1 MSEMIIGIAIG
12 MAIGLVAAYF
22 LLQVFVGWML
32 RRSEERLEMLVRAME
47 TVAANQIAA
56 RVEEENGI
64 FYVYNAKD
72 GSFLAQG
79 TTLTELREHIESRW
93 PDATVSVTEGDIAVL
108 ERLKATISD
117 ATA

>member
-1 MSEMIIGIAIG
+1 MSDMILGMIIG

-22 LLQVFVGWML
+22 LLQVFVSWML
-32 RRSEERLEMLVRAME
+32 RRSEQRLEMLVKAIE
-47 TVAANQIAA
+47 QVTTNQIAA
-56 RVEEENGI
+56 RVEEEGGI

-79 TTLTELREHIESRW
+79 QTLTELRERIEARW
-93 PDATVSVTEGDIAVL
+93 PDATVHVTEGETEVL
-108 ERLKATISD
+108 ERLKATLPD